1 METDLNAIEKAGVVL
16 GLIGPRFMRE
26 GRMEYEDIQITSK
39 QNTYEN
45 GYGFKGQDDNH
56 SNALTKL
63 KQYFFPLKNNV
74 ELKKLQDYR
83 HIWNEFYEEEDH
95 LYKEVSLA
103 DKRFGKSLQSCAICD
118 NVVMKKR
125 YALAIDL
132 LLLESNHRAKLEN
145 KLAYIH
151 VVGIGL
157 GIWLGAEQQEQIFME
172 CFEQRLKYLL
182 PSLNNVGAVHFSWFH
197 LESCGILQND
207 SLLAKEDHPKNGIK
221 ILISKRNPN
230 EKLVSFD
237 MILHKWFCKNKYF
250 TS

>member
-1 METDLNAIEKAGVVL
+1 MV

-26 GRMEYEDIQITSK
+26 ERMEYEDIIVTHK

-45 GYGFKGQDDNH
+45 GYGFKGQND
-56 SNALTKL
+56 SPTNALTRLKL
-63 KQYFFPLKNNV
+63 HFFPLKENEN
-74 ELKKLQDYR
+74 LKKLQDYR
-83 HIWNEFYEEEDH
+83 RLWNEFYEEEHDH
-95 LYKEVSLA
+95 LHKAIASSLV
-103 DKRFGKSLQSCAICD
+103 DKRFGKCLQSGAVCD

-132 LLLESNHRAKLEN
+132 LLLESNYRAKLEN

-157 GIWLGAEQQEQIFME
+157 GVWLAAQHQEQIFMK

-182 PSLNNVGAVHFSWFH
+182 NSLNNIGVVHFSWFH
-197 LESCGILQND
+197 LENCGVLQND
-207 SLLAKEDHPKNGIK
+207 DMIAKDDHPKNGIK

-230 EKLVSFD
+230 DRLVSYANND
-237 MILHKWFCKNKYF
+237 
-250 TS
+250 SRA